1 MLKEL
6 LITNLA
12 LIEKLHVSFAE
23 GLSVFTGETGAGK
36 SIILQAIHL
45 LAGGKAAASWVR
57 SGEDS
62 ATVEALFALGPRQE
76 EVAVKLDEMGFAA
89 EGELVVKRIVSLKG
103 TSRYYLNGSLANA
116 RMVGEVMEHL
126 ISVASQ
132 HDHQQLLQPKSHLDF
147 LDAAAGLLPR
157 RLEVSRLYDRWLAA
171 RGAYQELVAKERDK
185 EQRRDFLAF
194 QIAEI
199 AEAAL
204 QPDEDAA
211 LVAERDRLRGADEL
225 IAQGRKTCQLLAEAA
240 GPLAVVRKNLQQMAA
255 VDQSLAGLAEETA
268 GSFFQ
273 LEDQLATLRSYVDRL
288 GCDPARLDEVTAR
301 LDLLQR
307 LKRKYGGELPQII
320 AFAEEAGQEL
330 AEIEALDARLT
341 WLEKELAQ
349 AEAELVAAAAGLS
362 RARIAAAEE
371 LAGKIRGALASLCFE
386 QALFEISFKNDR
398 EEGLSGISRLGW
410 DRPEFMFSANP
421 GEALKPLSQVAS
433 GGELSRL
440 MLALKSILARQDQ
453 VATVIFDE
461 IDAGISGKAAEAV
474 ARKIRELSA
483 HHQVLCITH
492 LPQIACLADV
502 HFLVKKAVS
511 EARTRTGISPLPGEE
526 LAAEL
531 ARMLDGDLAGEETFA
546 YVRSLLDRREAR

>member
-204 QPDEDAA
+204 QPGEDAA